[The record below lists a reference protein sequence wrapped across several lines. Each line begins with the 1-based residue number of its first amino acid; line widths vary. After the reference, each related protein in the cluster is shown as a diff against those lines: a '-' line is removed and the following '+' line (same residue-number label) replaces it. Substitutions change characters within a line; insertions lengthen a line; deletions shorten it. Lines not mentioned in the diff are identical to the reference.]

1 MNSLLNGFWIILHI
15 AKLHF
20 MQNTHQQI
28 FAQQESSKA
37 EKKTWVTPE
46 VEQFS
51 KSGIQSGAL
60 ALVEGL
66 NVLGNLTS

>member
-1 MNSLLNGFWIILHI
+1 
-15 AKLHF
+15 
-20 MQNTHQQI
+20 MQNTNHQI

-51 KSGIQSGAL
+51 KSGIQSGTL